1 MMLVCKIKFRVLI
14 IFSYLI
20 LIANISASDDPKFVG
35 TFQQGGLVL
44 GQLAEG
50 ETVSYK
56 GKSLKINNKNQFL
69 LGFGR
74 NEPYEVEITVH
85 DQLGERNI
93 ILNIAARDYAIQK
106 IEGVP
111 QKTVNPSK
119 EHLNRIQQDAASV
132 RKARRLISNQDDF
145 TAGFIE
151 PSSGPITGVYGS
163 QRFYNGVPKSPH
175 YGIDYAA
182 PIGTPV
188 IAPAGGIITLVHND
202 MFYSGGTL
210 ILDHG
215 HGLSSTFLH
224 LSQILVTQG
233 QRVTPGMVIAKIGA
247 SGRATGPHLTS
258 APLCRLR
265 ARCSSAPSLPV
276 RRRGRWSSRKGTAGS
291 RAIREHE

>member
-74 NEPYEVEITVH
+74 NEPSEVEITVH

-93 ILNIAARDYAIQK
+93 ILNIAARDYANQK

-247 SGRATGPHLTS
+247 SGRATGPHLDWRMNWLDQRIDPQLVLQT
-258 APLCRLR
+258 
-265 ARCSSAPSLPV
+265 LPV
-276 RRRGRWSSRKGTAGS
+276 QK
-291 RAIREHE
+291 

>member
-1 MMLVCKIKFRVLI
+1 MMLVCKIKFRVLT
-14 IFSYLI
+14 IFSSLI
-20 LIANISASDDPKFVG
+20 LSANISASDDPKFVG
-35 TFQQGGLVL
+35 TFEQGGLVL

-74 NEPYEVEITVH
+74 NEPSEVEITVH

-93 ILNIAARDYAIQK
+93 VLNIAARDYAIQK

-132 RKARRLISNQDDF
+132 RQARRLISNQDDF

-182 PIGTPV
+182 PTGAPV
-188 IAPAGGIITLVHND
+188 IAPAGGIITLVHSD

-224 LSQILVTQG
+224 LSQILVAQG
-233 QRVTPGMVIAKIGA
+233 QRVTPGMLIAKIGA
-247 SGRATGPHLTS
+247 SGRATGPHLDWRMNWLDQRIDPQLVLQT
-258 APLCRLR
+258 
-265 ARCSSAPSLPV
+265 LPV
-276 RRRGRWSSRKGTAGS
+276 QK
-291 RAIREHE
+291 

>member
-74 NEPYEVEITVH
+74 NEPSEVEITVH

-247 SGRATGPHLTS
+247 SGRATGPHLDWRMNWLDQRIDPKLVLQT
-258 APLCRLR
+258 
-265 ARCSSAPSLPV
+265 LPV
-276 RRRGRWSSRKGTAGS
+276 KK
-291 RAIREHE
+291 

>member
-1 MMLVCKIKFRVLI
+1 MMLVCKIKFRVLT
-14 IFSYLI
+14 IFSCLI
-20 LIANISASDDPKFVG
+20 LNANISASDDPNFVG
-35 TFQQGGLVL
+35 TLQQGGLVL

-74 NEPYEVEITVH
+74 NEPSEVEITVH

-93 ILNIAARDYAIQK
+93 VLKIAARDYAIQK

-132 RKARRLISNQDDF
+132 RQARRLISNQDDF

-182 PIGTPV
+182 PTGAPV

-224 LSQILVTQG
+224 LSQILVAQG
-233 QRVTPGMVIAKIGA
+233 QRVTPGMLIAKIGA
-247 SGRATGPHLTS
+247 SGRATGPHLDWRMNWLDQRIDPQLVLQT
-258 APLCRLR
+258 
-265 ARCSSAPSLPV
+265 LPV
-276 RRRGRWSSRKGTAGS
+276 QK
-291 RAIREHE
+291 

>member
-74 NEPYEVEITVH
+74 NEPSEVEITVH

-106 IEGVP
+106 IEGVS

-132 RKARRLISNQDDF
+132 RKARRLICNQDDF

-247 SGRATGPHLTS
+247 SGRATGPHLDWRMNWLDQRIDPQLVLQT
-258 APLCRLR
+258 
-265 ARCSSAPSLPV
+265 LPV
-276 RRRGRWSSRKGTAGS
+276 QK
-291 RAIREHE
+291 

>member
-1 MMLVCKIKFRVLI
+1 MMLVCKIKFRLLI

-74 NEPYEVEITVH
+74 NEPSEVEITVH

-247 SGRATGPHLTS
+247 SGRATGPHLDWRMNWLDQRIDPQLVLQT
-258 APLCRLR
+258 
-265 ARCSSAPSLPV
+265 LPV
-276 RRRGRWSSRKGTAGS
+276 QK
-291 RAIREHE
+291 

>member
-74 NEPYEVEITVH
+74 NEPSEVEITVH

-106 IEGVP
+106 IEGVS

-247 SGRATGPHLTS
+247 SGRATGPHLDWRMNWLDQRIDPQLVLQT
-258 APLCRLR
+258 
-265 ARCSSAPSLPV
+265 LPV
-276 RRRGRWSSRKGTAGS
+276 QK
-291 RAIREHE
+291 

>member
-1 MMLVCKIKFRVLI
+1 MLVCKIKFRVLI

-74 NEPYEVEITVH
+74 NEPSEVEITVH

-106 IEGVP
+106 IEGVS

-247 SGRATGPHLTS
+247 SGRATGPHLDWRMNWLDQRIDPQLVLQT
-258 APLCRLR
+258 
-265 ARCSSAPSLPV
+265 LPV
-276 RRRGRWSSRKGTAGS
+276 QK
-291 RAIREHE
+291 